1 MNIKDL
7 ENLKDGQQVIELTG
21 WVDNIRDH
29 GGLTFVDLRDF
40 TGSIQLV
47 FDKSGDVDTK
57 LKNEFYISINGTFKK
72 RDEALIN
79 DKILFGDYEIEVT
92 DLIII
97 NQSKTLPF
105 QIEDSIETDEN
116 IRLKYRYLDLR
127 RQPMKVNIMTRS
139 NTFKSIRSIMNQLNI
154 FEIDT
159 PTLIKS
165 TPEGAKDFLV
175 PSRKSPSN
183 FYALPQSP
191 QMYKQLFMMSGFPNY
206 YQIAK
211 CYRDEDSRK
220 DRQPEFTQLDLEFSD
235 ASPELVKSKVEE
247 IVKFVFSDAYD
258 CKIKTPFNTLTY
270 EEAINFYGTD
280 KPDLRIEEKIFDIT
294 DIFTDT
300 SINFLNDILSSQ
312 GSVKALHTKELL
324 TRKQIDDLDTE
335 IKELGSNGLGWFKIE
350 DTNIS
355 GPLAKLLNDNE
366 KSKLLSYGSGT
377 LLFQAGFIKETANF
391 LDVIRRTVFQP
402 LNNDV
407 YSFVWIEDFPFFEVE
422 DGELQ
427 PSHHPFTSPKSNEI
441 FKDDPTNATALH
453 YDLVLNGVEL
463 GSGSQRINNPEIQTL
478 VLEKWGLSK
487 EEISERFGW
496 FIEALSYGTP
506 VHAGFAIGI
515 DRLIAEVLNQPSI
528 RDVIPF
534 PKTQSGLDPLTN
546 APANICL
553 LYTSPSP
560 RDAHE
565 SRMPSSA

>member
-40 TGSIQLV
+40 TGLIQLV

-127 RQPMKVNIMTRS
+127 RQPMKVNIITRS
-139 NTFKSIRSIMNQLNI
+139 NTFKSIRTIMNQLNI

-324 TRKQIDDLDTE
+324 TRKQIDNLDTE

-350 DTNIS
+350 DTKIS

-377 LLFQAGFIKETANF
+377 LLFQAGIIKEIANF

-546 APANICL
+546 APANIEEEVL
-553 LYTSPSP
+553 EEYNLKYINK
-560 RDAHE
+560 DE
-565 SRMPSSA
+565 

>member
-47 FDKSGDVDTK
+47 FDKSGDVDSK

-72 RDEALIN
+72 RDAALIN

-377 LLFQAGFIKETANF
+377 LLFQAGIIKEIANF

-546 APANICL
+546 APANIEEEVL
-553 LYTSPSP
+553 EEYNLKYINK
-560 RDAHE
+560 DE
-565 SRMPSSA
+565 

>member
-1 MNIKDL
+1 LNIKDL

-40 TGSIQLV
+40 TGLIQLV

-312 GSVKALHTKELL
+312 GSIKALHTKELL

-377 LLFQAGFIKETANF
+377 LLFQAGIIKEIANF

-546 APANICL
+546 APANIEEEVL
-553 LYTSPSP
+553 EEYNLKYINK
-560 RDAHE
+560 DE
-565 SRMPSSA
+565 

>member
-40 TGSIQLV
+40 TGLIQLV

-191 QMYKQLFMMSGFPNY
+191 QMYKQLFMMSGFPN
-206 YQIAK
+206 
-211 CYRDEDSRK
+211 
-220 DRQPEFTQLDLEFSD
+220 
-235 ASPELVKSKVEE
+235 
-247 IVKFVFSDAYD
+247 
-258 CKIKTPFNTLTY
+258 
-270 EEAINFYGTD
+270 
-280 KPDLRIEEKIFDIT
+280 
-294 DIFTDT
+294 
-300 SINFLNDILSSQ
+300 
-312 GSVKALHTKELL
+312 
-324 TRKQIDDLDTE
+324 
-335 IKELGSNGLGWFKIE
+335 
-350 DTNIS
+350 
-355 GPLAKLLNDNE
+355 
-366 KSKLLSYGSGT
+366 
-377 LLFQAGFIKETANF
+377 
-391 LDVIRRTVFQP
+391 
-402 LNNDV
+402 
-407 YSFVWIEDFPFFEVE
+407 
-422 DGELQ
+422 
-427 PSHHPFTSPKSNEI
+427 
-441 FKDDPTNATALH
+441 
-453 YDLVLNGVEL
+453 
-463 GSGSQRINNPEIQTL
+463 
-478 VLEKWGLSK
+478 
-487 EEISERFGW
+487 
-496 FIEALSYGTP
+496 
-506 VHAGFAIGI
+506 
-515 DRLIAEVLNQPSI
+515 
-528 RDVIPF
+528 
-534 PKTQSGLDPLTN
+534 
-546 APANICL
+546 
-553 LYTSPSP
+553 
-560 RDAHE
+560 
-565 SRMPSSA
+565 

>member
-40 TGSIQLV
+40 TGLIQLV

-300 SINFLNDILSSQ
+300 SINFINDILSSQ

-377 LLFQAGFIKETANF
+377 LLFQAGIIKEIANF

-546 APANICL
+546 APANIEEEVL
-553 LYTSPSP
+553 EEYNLKYINK
-560 RDAHE
+560 DE
-565 SRMPSSA
+565 

>member
-312 GSVKALHTKELL
+312 GSVKALHTKDLL

-377 LLFQAGFIKETANF
+377 LLFQAGIIKEIANF

-546 APANICL
+546 APANIEEEVL
-553 LYTSPSP
+553 EEYNLKYINK
-560 RDAHE
+560 DE
-565 SRMPSSA
+565 

>member
-40 TGSIQLV
+40 TGLIQLV

-377 LLFQAGFIKETANF
+377 LLFQAGIIKEIANF

-402 LNNDV
+402 LKNDV

-546 APANICL
+546 APANIEEEVL
-553 LYTSPSP
+553 EEYNLKYINK
-560 RDAHE
+560 DE
-565 SRMPSSA
+565 

>member
-40 TGSIQLV
+40 TGLIQLV
-47 FDKSGDVDTK
+47 FDKSGDVDKK

-79 DKILFGDYEIEVT
+79 DKILFGDFEIEVT

-258 CKIKTPFNTLTY
+258 CKIKTPFNTLTF
-270 EEAINFYGTD
+270 EEAINLYGTD

-350 DTNIS
+350 DSNIS

-377 LLFQAGFIKETANF
+377 LLFQAGIIKEIANY

-546 APANICL
+546 APANIEEEVL
-553 LYTSPSP
+553 EEYNLKYINK
-560 RDAHE
+560 DE
-565 SRMPSSA
+565 

>member
-7 ENLKDGQQVIELTG
+7 ENLKDGQEVVKLTG

-40 TGSIQLV
+40 TGLIQLV
-47 FDKSGDVDTK
+47 FDKSGDVNTK
-57 LKNEFYISINGTFKK
+57 LKNEFYISINGSFKK

-235 ASPELVKSKVEE
+235 ANPELVKSKVEE
-247 IVKFVFSDAYD
+247 IIKFVFSDAYD

-270 EEAINFYGTD
+270 EEAINLYGTD
-280 KPDLRIEEKIFDIT
+280 KPDLRIEETIFDIT
-294 DIFTDT
+294 DIFTET
-300 SINFLNDILSSQ
+300 SINFLKDILSSQ
-312 GSVKALHTKELL
+312 GTIKALHTKELL

-350 DTNIS
+350 DTTIS

-377 LLFQAGFIKETANF
+377 LLFQAGIIKEIANY

-402 LNNDV
+402 LNKDV

-546 APANICL
+546 APANIEEEVL
-553 LYTSPSP
+553 EEYNLKYINK
-560 RDAHE
+560 DE
-565 SRMPSSA
+565 

>member
-7 ENLKDGQQVIELTG
+7 ESLKDGQEVVDLTG

-40 TGSIQLV
+40 TGLIQLV

-377 LLFQAGFIKETANF
+377 LLFQAGIIKEIANY

-402 LNNDV
+402 LNSDV

-546 APANICL
+546 APANIEEEVL
-553 LYTSPSP
+553 EEYNLKYINK
-560 RDAHE
+560 DE
-565 SRMPSSA
+565 

>member
-40 TGSIQLV
+40 TGLIQLV

-377 LLFQAGFIKETANF
+377 LLFQAGIIKEIANY

-402 LNNDV
+402 LNKDV

-422 DGELQ
+422 DGDLQ

-546 APANICL
+546 APANIEEEVL
-553 LYTSPSP
+553 EEYNLKYINK
-560 RDAHE
+560 DE
-565 SRMPSSA
+565 

>member
-1 MNIKDL
+1 LNIKDL

-72 RDEALIN
+72 RDAALIN

-280 KPDLRIEEKIFDIT
+280 KPDLRIEETIFDIT
-294 DIFTDT
+294 DIFTET
-300 SINFLNDILSSQ
+300 SINFVKDILSSQ
-312 GSVKALHTKELL
+312 GTIKALHTKELL

-377 LLFQAGFIKETANF
+377 LLFQAGIIKEIANF

-546 APANICL
+546 APANIEEEVL
-553 LYTSPSP
+553 EEYNLKYINK
-560 RDAHE
+560 DE
-565 SRMPSSA
+565 

>member
-40 TGSIQLV
+40 TGLIQLV

-377 LLFQAGFIKETANF
+377 LLFQAGIIKEIASY

-546 APANICL
+546 APANIEEEVL
-553 LYTSPSP
+553 EEYNLKYINK
-560 RDAHE
+560 DE
-565 SRMPSSA
+565 

>member
-7 ENLKDGQQVIELTG
+7 EKLNDGQEVVELTG
-21 WVDNIRDH
+21 WVDSIRDH

-40 TGSIQLV
+40 TGLIQLV
-47 FDKSGDVDTK
+47 FDKSRDVDTK
-57 LKNEFYISINGTFKK
+57 LKNEFYISINGSFKK
-72 RDEALIN
+72 RNENLIN
-79 DKILFGDYEIEVT
+79 DKLLFGDYEIEVI
-92 DLIII
+92 DLKII

-139 NTFKSIRSIMNQLNI
+139 NTFKSIRSIMNQLDI

-235 ASPELVKSKVEE
+235 ANPEFVKSKVEE
-247 IVKFVFSDAYD
+247 IVKYVFSDAYD

-270 EEAINFYGTD
+270 EDAINLYGTD
-280 KPDLRIEEKIFDIT
+280 KPDLRIEETIFDIT
-294 DIFTDT
+294 HIFTDT
-300 SINFLNDILSSQ
+300 SINFLKDILSSQ
-312 GSVKALHTKELL
+312 GTIKALHTKELL

-335 IKELGSNGLGWFKIE
+335 IRDLGSNGLGWFKIE
-350 DTNIS
+350 DTTIS
-355 GPLAKLLNDNE
+355 GPLSKLLSDNE
-366 KSKLLSYGSGT
+366 QSILLSYGSGT
-377 LLFQAGFIKETANF
+377 LLFQAGIIKEIANY

-402 LNNDV
+402 LNKDI

-487 EEISERFGW
+487 EEILERFGW

-546 APANICL
+546 APANIEEEVL
-553 LYTSPSP
+553 EEYNLKYINK
-560 RDAHE
+560 DE
-565 SRMPSSA
+565 

>member
-40 TGSIQLV
+40 TGLIQLV

-377 LLFQAGFIKETANF
+377 LLFQAGIIKEVANY

-546 APANICL
+546 APANIEEEVL
-553 LYTSPSP
+553 EEYNLKYINK
-560 RDAHE
+560 DE
-565 SRMPSSA
+565 

>member
-7 ENLKDGQQVIELTG
+7 ENLKDGQQAIELTG

-40 TGSIQLV
+40 TGLIQLV

-377 LLFQAGFIKETANF
+377 LLFQAGIIKEIANY

-546 APANICL
+546 APANIEEEVL
-553 LYTSPSP
+553 EEYNLKYINK
-560 RDAHE
+560 DE
-565 SRMPSSA
+565 